1 MDPKEKALIE
11 ADRLFK
17 LKLVMD
23 ETVKF
28 PTEYLFK
35 FIVPAGEVHQVIL
48 ILSGMDIDERA
59 SSNGKYIS
67 VSAKKLFDN
76 SDEIIAIYQKA
87 SLIKGIISL

>member
-1 MDPKEKALIE
+1 MDPSEKAAIE

-23 ETVKF
+23 ETVTF

-35 FIVPAGEVHQVIL
+35 FIVPAIEVHSVLL

-67 VSAKKLFDN
+67 VSAKKIFSN
-76 SDEIIAIYQKA
+76 SDEIISIYKKA